1 MVAWGYIGICVGRCG
16 LGLVRGVVGNMMGY
30 FSNLCAAMRLVSE
43 HPQSLFMG
51 QAVACEGTAMF
62 RTLADVHQEKRLELP
77 VVEDMQMGMAIGM
90 SLNGHLPICIYPR
103 FNFLLLALN
112 QLVLHLDKLPLMGGY
127 KPKVLIRTAVA
138 TSKPLYPGPQHIGN
152 YSLAHMLD
160 TVVVDRL
167 ECADDIV
174 PAYEKALGRERS
186 TLLIEYHEKY
196 DG

>member
-1 MVAWGYIGICVGRCG
+1 
-16 LGLVRGVVGNMMGY
+16 MGY

-43 HPQSLFMG
+43 HPQSIFMG

-62 RTLADVHQEKRLELP
+62 RTLADVPQEKRLELP

-90 SLNGHLPICIYPR
+90 SLNGHLPVCIYPR

-127 KPKVLIRTAVA
+127 KPKVLVRTAVA
-138 TSKPLYPGPQHIGN
+138 TSKPLYPGPQHIGDFTTAF
-152 YSLAHMLD
+152 SHMLQ
-160 TVVVDRL
+160 TVVIDKL
-167 ECADDIV
+167 ERADDIV
-174 PAYEKALGRERS
+174 PAYERALERERS

-196 DG
+196 DA